1 MRPAPYPLP
10 VPGRL
15 PPSLHKQLLMQ
26 SRSERLGLNCTRAP
40 LYRPFRDTVCQ
51 VTKRKR
57 PLALLIQRKTGQ
69 NCFILNHLGSDTPK
83 NGKKH
88 SKFANFKELF
98 CSEHASPGD
107 YISVL
112 AMPK

>member
-1 MRPAPYPLP
+1 
-10 VPGRL
+10 
-15 PPSLHKQLLMQ
+15 
-26 SRSERLGLNCTRAP
+26 
-40 LYRPFRDTVCQ
+40 
-51 VTKRKR
+51 
-57 PLALLIQRKTGQ
+57 LALLIQHKTGQ

-112 AMPK
+112 AMPKFKHHEVPNIGTVIAAVLLIMQPEQALKRRALEIPALHRSRFQQK